1 MLKKMGYGLILWVIP
16 YVTAIPLMGLVQT
29 DLIFFKT
36 IMIVEGA
43 IVGGVLS
50 ALYFQGVTSQFLREG
65 LITSAVR
72 LRVRHMRFSSTCSAL
87 IGVFCLFILSG
98 CLSPIT
104 LNRAVIAYDDAIT
117 ETQSKQLLVNI
128 ARAQHHQP
136 IHFTGVSNVAATFDF
151 RFTAG
156 ATPALAGLA
165 STQILPFISGSV
177 AENPTISIAPIEGEE
192 FTKRLLT
199 PFHESKLTLLLRQGI
214 DIDLLL
220 RLMAK
225 EVRLKHSDE
234 AVAYRNDP
242 SDKVG
247 YEMFRRVVVHL
258 SAIQDH
264 NSLYVEPLSIERS
277 WTIPADSV
285 TAEGF
290 KALEQEYQVVYNRQD
305 KTYTLQKQVDGGTLI
320 TNYDPESLSPKERAR
335 LHDEN
340 VQGLPNDVTFD
351 IRPGHYGGDWP
362 LKGDFRLRSFNAMLN
377 FLGLSIAE
385 EPEYHVDKDRRTP
398 DVAENPDKTMDLIV
412 SPSALSGL
420 DLAMKSHGHYYA
432 VNTTG
437 PQARWNREAFKLLSQ
452 LFQMTVTE
460 ISRVG
465 VPSITIA
472 K

>member
-1 MLKKMGYGLILWVIP
+1 MRNSL
-16 YVTAIPLMGLVQT
+16 
-29 DLIFFKT
+29 
-36 IMIVEGA
+36 
-43 IVGGVLS
+43 VLS
-50 ALYFQGVTSQFLREG
+50 AW
-65 LITSAVR
+65 
-72 LRVRHMRFSSTCSAL
+72 FSLGIVS
-87 IGVFCLFILSG
+87 CLLLLSG

-104 LNRAVIAYDDAIT
+104 LTRAVIAYDDAIT
-117 ETQSKQLLVNI
+117 ESQSKQMLVNI

-151 RFTAG
+151 RFAAG

-165 STQILPFISGSV
+165 STQILPIIGGSV

-225 EVRLKHSDE
+225 ELRVSHRDG
-234 AVAYRNDP
+234 AIAYRNNP

-247 YEMFRRVVVHL
+247 YEMFRRVVLHL

-290 KALEQEYQVVYNRQD
+290 KALEQDYQVAYNAKD
-305 KTYTLQKQVDGGTLI
+305 KTFTLRKQVEGGTLI
-320 TNYDPESLSPKERAR
+320 TNYDPDSLSREERAR
-335 LHDEN
+335 LQYEDE
-340 VQGLPNDVTFD
+340 QGLMSDVTFD

-385 EPEYHVDKDRRTP
+385 EPEYHVDKDSRTS
-398 DVAENPDKTMDLIV
+398 DVAENPIKTIDLLV
-412 SPSALSGL
+412 SPSAPPGL
-420 DLAMKSHGHYYA
+420 DLAMKSHGNYYA
-432 VNTTG
+432 VNTNG

-460 ISRVG
+460 IPRAG

>member
-1 MLKKMGYGLILWVIP
+1 MVQLASEWGFHFHSRTSTMHIRIPAVPGIFLPLFGLL
-16 YVTAIPLMGLVQT
+16 
-29 DLIFFKT
+29 
-36 IMIVEGA
+36 
-43 IVGGVLS
+43 
-50 ALYFQGVTSQFLREG
+50 
-65 LITSAVR
+65 
-72 LRVRHMRFSSTCSAL
+72 C
-87 IGVFCLFILSG
+87 LSG
-98 CLSPIT
+98 CLSPVT
-104 LNRAVIAYDDAIT
+104 LTRAVIAYDDAIT
-117 ETQSKQLLVNI
+117 ESQSKQLLMNI

-156 ATPALAGLA
+156 ATPALTGDA
-165 STQILPFISGSV
+165 SRTILPFLSGSV

-192 FTKRLLT
+192 FTQRLLT
-199 PFHESKLTLLLRQGI
+199 PFHETKLTLLLRQGI

-225 EVRLKHSDE
+225 EVRMNHSDG
-234 AVAYRNDP
+234 AMAYRNNP
-242 SDKVG
+242 SDKIG
-247 YEMFRRVVVHL
+247 YEMFRRVVLHL

-290 KALEQEYQVVYNRQD
+290 KALEQDYQVAYNARD
-305 KTYTLQKQVDGGTLI
+305 KTFTLRKQIEVGTFI
-320 TNYDPESLSPKERAR
+320 TNYDPNLLSREERAR
-335 LHDEN
+335 LQHEN
-340 VQGLPNDVTFD
+340 EQGLPHDVTFD

-362 LKGDFRLRSFNAMLN
+362 IKGDFRLRSFNAMLN

-385 EPEYHVDKDRRTP
+385 DPEYHVEKDSRTP
-398 DVAENPDKTMDLIV
+398 AVSENPVKTMDLLV
-412 SPSALSGL
+412 SSSAPSGL
-420 DLAMKSHGHYYA
+420 DLAMKSHGQYYA

-460 ISRVG
+460 VPRAG

>member
-1 MLKKMGYGLILWVIP
+1 MVREQSAS
-16 YVTAIPLMGLVQT
+16 T
-29 DLIFFKT
+29 
-36 IMIVEGA
+36 
-43 IVGGVLS
+43 VL
-50 ALYFQGVTSQFLREG
+50 AC
-65 LITSAVR
+65 I
-72 LRVRHMRFSSTCSAL
+72 
-87 IGVFCLFILSG
+87 IVFCALALSG
-98 CLSPIT
+98 CLSPISLT
-104 LNRAVIAYDDAIT
+104 RAVIAYDDAII
-117 ETQSKQLLVNI
+117 EAQSKQLLVNI

-156 ATPALAGLA
+156 TTPALTGDA
-165 STQILPFISGSV
+165 SRTILPVIGGSV

-192 FTKRLLT
+192 FTQRLLT
-199 PFHESKLTLLLRQGI
+199 PFHEAKLTLLLRQGI

-225 EVRLKHSDE
+225 ELRLKHNDG
-234 AVAYRNDP
+234 AVAHRNNP
-242 SDKVG
+242 SDTVG
-247 YEMFRRVVVHL
+247 YEMFRRVVLHL

-290 KALEQEYQVVYNRQD
+290 KALEQDYQVEYNGRD
-305 KTYTLQKQVDGGTLI
+305 KTYTLRKLVEGGTLI
-320 TNYDPESLSPKERAR
+320 TNYDPDSLSREERAR
-335 LHDEN
+335 LQNDNEL
-340 VQGLPNDVTFD
+340 GLTNDVTFD
-351 IRPGHYGGDWP
+351 IRPGYYGGDWP
-362 LKGDFRLRSFNAMLN
+362 LNGDFRLRSFNAMLN
-377 FLGLSIAE
+377 FLGQSIAE
-385 EPEYHVDKDRRTP
+385 EPEYHVDKDARTP
-398 DVAENPDKTMDLIV
+398 DVAENPVKTLDLVV
-412 SPSALSGL
+412 SDSSPSGL
-420 DLAMKSHGHYYA
+420 DLVMRSHGHYYA

-460 ISRVG
+460 VPRAG

>member
-1 MLKKMGYGLILWVIP
+1 MRHTISASVS
-16 YVTAIPLMGLVQT
+16 VT
-29 DLIFFKT
+29 FFT
-36 IMIVEGA
+36 
-43 IVGGVLS
+43 L
-50 ALYFQGVTSQFLREG
+50 
-65 LITSAVR
+65 
-72 LRVRHMRFSSTCSAL
+72 
-87 IGVFCLFILSG
+87 FCLTMLSG
-98 CLSPIT
+98 CLSPVT
-104 LNRAVIAYDDAIT
+104 LTRAVIAYDDAIT
-117 ETQSKQLLVNI
+117 EAHSKQLLLNI

-136 IHFTGVSNVAATFDF
+136 IHFTGVSNIAATFDF

-156 ATPALAGLA
+156 ATPALTGDA
-165 STQILPFISGSV
+165 SRTILPVIGGSV

-225 EVRLKHSDE
+225 ELRVNHRDG
-234 AVAYRNDP
+234 AIAYRNNP
-242 SDKVG
+242 SDRIG
-247 YEMFRRVVVHL
+247 YEMFRRVVLHL
-258 SAIQDH
+258 SAVQDH

-277 WTIPADSV
+277 WTIPADSI

-290 KALEQEYQVVYNRQD
+290 KALEQDYQISYNGTD
-305 KTYTLQKQVDGGTLI
+305 KTFTLRKLVEGGALI
-320 TNYDPESLSPKERAR
+320 TNYDPNLLSQEERAR
-335 LHDEN
+335 LQDEN
-340 VQGLPNDVTFD
+340 EQGLPHDVTFD

-362 LKGDFRLRSFNAMLN
+362 LTGGFRLRSFNAMLN
-377 FLGLSIAE
+377 FLGLSIDE
-385 EPEYHVDKDRRTP
+385 EPEYHVDKDSRTP
-398 DVAENPDKTMDLIV
+398 EVAENPVKTIDLIV
-412 SPSALSGL
+412 SSSAPSGS

-432 VNTTG
+432 VNTSG

-460 ISRVG
+460 VSRAG

>member
-1 MLKKMGYGLILWVIP
+1 MKNSVVPSVWFSVG
-16 YVTAIPLMGLVQT
+16 
-29 DLIFFKT
+29 
-36 IMIVEGA
+36 IV
-43 IVGGVLS
+43 
-50 ALYFQGVTSQFLREG
+50 
-65 LITSAVR
+65 
-72 LRVRHMRFSSTCSAL
+72 C
-87 IGVFCLFILSG
+87 CLLLLSG

-104 LNRAVIAYDDAIT
+104 LTRAVIAYDEAIT
-117 ETQSKQLLVNI
+117 ESQSKQLLVNI

-156 ATPALAGLA
+156 ATPALTGDA
-165 STQILPFISGSV
+165 SRTILPVIGGSV

-192 FTKRLLT
+192 FTQRLLT
-199 PFHESKLTLLLRQGI
+199 PFHEVKLTLLLRQGI

-225 EVRLKHSDE
+225 ELRVNQSDGTI
-234 AVAYRNDP
+234 AYRNNP
-242 SDKVG
+242 SDKAG
-247 YEMFRRVVVHL
+247 YEMFRRVVLHL

-290 KALEQEYQVVYNRQD
+290 KALEQEYQVAYNAKD
-305 KTYTLQKQVDGGTLI
+305 KTFTLRKQIEGGTLI
-320 TNYDPESLSPKERAR
+320 TNYDPNVLSREERTR
-335 LHDEN
+335 LQNEN
-340 VQGLPNDVTFD
+340 EQGLPHDVTFD
-351 IRPGHYGGDWP
+351 IRPGHVGGDWP

-377 FLGLSIAE
+377 FLGLSLAE
-385 EPEYHVDKDRRTP
+385 EPEHHIEKDRRTP
-398 DVAENPDKTMDLIV
+398 EVMENPVKTMDLIL
-412 SPSALSGL
+412 SPSGPSGL
-420 DLAMKSHGHYYA
+420 DLVMKSHGNYYA

-460 ISRVG
+460 ISRAG